1 MTISFLKQ
9 TVDANI
15 RESMVTTLVLN
26 IVRIASNLLH
36 DRNRQGWA
44 DLGGSNEGI
53 GSRSV
58 GGMNIRSNR
67 RNDNRGEIGRAVTA
81 LMIGL
86 EENAFLL
93 ADAVTSETVIN
104 KPTENIRE
112 YLTHYIIAKTLI

>member
-1 MTISFLKQ
+1 
-9 TVDANI
+9 
-15 RESMVTTLVLN
+15 MVTSLVLN

-44 DLGGSNEGI
+44 DLGGNSEGI

-58 GGMNIRSNR
+58 SGMNIRSNR
-67 RNDNRGEIGRAVTA
+67 RTDNRGEIGRAVTA

-104 KPTENIRE
+104 KPTENIRKFE
-112 YLTHYIIAKTLI
+112 YKHLSNY

>member
-1 MTISFLKQ
+1 
-9 TVDANI
+9 
-15 RESMVTTLVLN
+15 MVTSLVLN

-44 DLGGSNEGI
+44 DLGSSNEGI

-58 GGMNIRSNR
+58 SGMNMRSNR
-67 RNDNRGEIGRAVTA
+67 RTDHRGEIGRAVTA

-104 KPTENIRE
+104 KPTENIRKCQMP
-112 YLTHYIIAKTLI
+112 YNKLLQLLDFANIKMKHIF